1 MILLFYLVLS
11 YNILSVI
18 CQSNRIPRLFP
29 ACSLIES
36 TLYCFGGTTSFN
48 RRYYDIINEHISLDL
63 SILNDNNN
71 NNNNNNNSKPATSIS
86 SLQWKNVSNSIS
98 ISSSPLPP
106 IMRGATTT
114 IQSNHSYLIYSGAST
129 NNTLAQFIYNY
140 HAPTN
145 QWSTLSLPTANNYT
159 SDGSIINLGNDTIWV
174 WGGRSLTNGSINS
187 NVYSTFDYNHLSWSQ
202 SITNNWQMLSGY
214 SSTLTQNGIIYI
226 LGGYDDHNN
235 RLVNFTQIRTFNSQ
249 HSTWS
254 NINSTNAIPS
264 NRMYHSVTNIPD
276 KNLLFIYGGI
286 FFNRSTSM
294 MLDDVTYV
302 YNYINNTF
310 TPIALPTSTSSSP
323 QNITRFGHFATILNQ
338 SKYLLL
344 AFGFNDINVGAN
356 HINVLNIA
364 DPYHPS
370 WVTRTVVTPTST
382 PYPTVPPEGSQK
394 NGLSGGEI
402 AAIVINVII
411 AICIIFAI
419 IFFCRRRKS
428 NRYQNETRSM
438 ISKQDYLQRGIDD
451 QYNINENQA
460 YYGSSISPSL
470 SKQQQ
475 LDNNNNNINEKNALS
490 SYQPEHISPSTST
503 SPPPFYPVNA
513 NDKMNPKGIKSYDAQ
528 LNYDMFNSPEFDYTQ
543 QQHHHHH

>member
-11 YNILSVI
+11 YNILGAI

-71 NNNNNNNSKPATSIS
+71 SSKTTTSIS
-86 SLQWKNVSNSIS
+86 GLQWKNVSNIIS
-98 ISSSPLPP
+98 TSSSPLPP
-106 IMRGATTT
+106 IMRGATAT

-129 NNTLAQFIYNY
+129 NNTLTQFIYNY

-159 SDGSIINLGNDTIWV
+159 SDGSMINLGNDTIWV
-174 WGGRSLTNGSINS
+174 WGGKSLTNESINS

-202 SITNNWQMLSGY
+202 SITNNWQMLTGY
-214 SSTLTQNGIIYI
+214 STTLTQNGIIYI
-226 LGGYDDHNN
+226 LGGYDDYNN

-254 NINSTNAIPS
+254 NINSTNAVPS
-264 NRMYHSVTNIPD
+264 NRMYHSVSNIPD

-294 MLDDVTYV
+294 MIDDVTYV

-310 TPIALPTSTSSSP
+310 TPIALPTLTSPSP

-338 SKYLLL
+338 SKHLLL
-344 AFGFNDINVGAN
+344 AFGFNDISVGAN
-356 HINVLNIA
+356 QINVLNIA

-370 WVTRTVVTPTST
+370 WVTQTVATPTPT
-382 PYPTVPPEGSQK
+382 PSPIVPDEITQK

-402 AAIVINVII
+402 AAIVICTII
-411 AICIIFAI
+411 ALCIIFAI
-419 IFFCRRRKS
+419 IFFCRRRRN
-428 NRYQNETRSM
+428 NRNQNETRSM

-460 YYGSSISPSL
+460 YYGSYISPSPP
-470 SKQQQ
+470 KQQQ
-475 LDNNNNNINEKNALS
+475 LDNNNINEKNILS
-490 SYQPEHISPSTST
+490 SYQAEHISPSSST
-503 SPPPFYPVNA
+503 SPSSFYPTST
-513 NDKMNPKGIKSYDAQ
+513 NDKMSPKGIKSYDAQ

-543 QQHHHHH
+543 QQQQHHHQK